1 MYNTDLPNRAELPSS
16 MQLIQSTI
24 VAAIVGLLLLLT
36 VVMPSEFGLDPTG
49 VGRVLGLKQMG
60 EIKTSLAAEAENG
73 IASSAAPVNERPV
86 PDNPPLITKQS
97 YPEMSKPAQTRDPEV
112 AAVSQHQMSITLKPN
127 EAAEVK
133 LQMLNGARVSFRWSS
148 TGPVNV
154 DAHGDPVDAP
164 KGFYHGYGKERQVTT
179 GDGIIQA
186 AFDGKHGWFWRNRSK
201 ESVTIQLSTSG
212 DYQAIKRVI

>member
-1 MYNTDLPNRAELPSS
+1 MYNTYLPNRAELPTS
-16 MQLIQSTI
+16 MQLMQSTI

-49 VGRVLGLKQMG
+49 VGRVLRLKQIG
-60 EIKTSLAAEAENG
+60 EIKISLAAEAENG
-73 IASSAAPVNERPV
+73 IASAPSPVSERPV
-86 PDNPPLITKQS
+86 PDNPPIITKRN
-97 YPEMSKPAQTRDPEV
+97 YPELSKPAQTRDPEV
-112 AAVSQHQMSITLKPN
+112 AAVAQHQMTITLKPN

-133 LQMLNGARVSFRWSS
+133 LQMLNGARVSFRWTS

-186 AFDGKHGWFWRNRSK
+186 AFDGKHGWFWRNQGK
-201 ESVTIQLSTSG
+201 DTVTIQISISG
-212 DYQAIKRVI
+212 AYQAIRRVI